1 MLLTIQT
8 IEGLNMARDI
18 DFCLTAIGVNNK
30 SEKISAVSNPK
41 TRILRPGNRLSQHNS
56 NFVNGKSHNF
66 NSEIQKVC

>member
-8 IEGLNMARDI
+8 IEDLNMARDI

-66 NSEIQKVC
+66 SSELQKVC